1 MTMEL
6 HQTIFRLMGFV
17 GQHVEICNTNT
28 RTTIQNTNNS
38 MKAAEKIIEQG
49 LQGWP
54 LLISKDPTNNHKTGK
69 H

>member
-1 MTMEL
+1 
-6 HQTIFRLMGFV
+6 
-17 GQHVEICNTNT
+17 
-28 RTTIQNTNNS
+28 

-54 LLISKDPTNNHKTGK
+54 LLISKDPTNDHKTGK